1 MNAFTEGLVTV
12 ALAIVGLGVVA
23 TLVSKNADTANV
35 FTAGF
40 KGLGGAIS
48 SAEGPVMGGGGLNIP
63 SIGSL
68 GGGFGF

>member
-23 TLVSKNADTANV
+23 TIVSKNANTANV
-35 FTAGF
+35 LGAGF
-40 KGLGGAIS
+40 KGLGGAITA
-48 SAEGPVMGGGGLNIP
+48 AEGPVMGGGGLTVP
-63 SIGSL
+63 SL